1 MQTQLKIEGMSC
13 NHCVLSV
20 REALESVPGVEK
32 ASVDLAAGTAVVDH
46 GDTVSSSQLTKA
58 VEEEGYR
65 ATGA

>member
-32 ASVDLAAGTAVVDH
+32 ASVDLAAGTAVVEHNDA
-46 GDTVSSSQLTKA
+46 VSQEQLTTA
-58 VEEEGYR
+58 VAEEGYR
-65 ATGA
+65 ASGA